1 MGIRDKIFG
10 RCLKTWLITRL
21 CNWQTYFGSQKPGKE
36 FELLNS
42 FLPFKVQ

>member
-1 MGIRDKIFG
+1 MGIKDKTFG

-21 CNWQTYFGSQKPGKE
+21 YNRQTYFGSQKPGKE
-36 FELLNS
+36 FELLNF